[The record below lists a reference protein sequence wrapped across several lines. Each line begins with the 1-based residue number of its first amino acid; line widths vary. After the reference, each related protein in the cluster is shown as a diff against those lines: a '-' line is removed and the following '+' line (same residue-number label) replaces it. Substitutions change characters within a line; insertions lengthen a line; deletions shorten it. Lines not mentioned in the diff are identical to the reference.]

1 MWDVGWVR
9 LFQPLISVVRAAWQY
24 KTRLSRERQAGRR
37 LFESREDKLIHAEF
51 DKTIARLRGEEVEDR
66 WLSQI
71 QTFIEHPLI
80 TPEILREQDIRD
92 WLAEDRVRCDLK
104 ALAAA
109 RLLGV
114 VEDDNNVKQRLIQAH
129 SSISGKPKA
138 FAVEAID
145 SVVAILVAGYRAS
158 LKGPLAPVAGLIQAG
173 VTEQRE
179 GLGRVSQEISGI
191 SERLDKLGQDNL
203 VVTAHTNQAT
213 RELGRILKR
222 RGLFGDRVREEIR
235 VLVQQIVEG
244 DLRYADQ
251 GIRTKIFYWAAR
263 LHTADVQHI
272 PSARSYLGTLRKLD
286 PGYDTRIVDAYIMER
301 EGDVDGALHL
311 LRDINDPDGHSALW
325 SVLSRTRGKE
335 AALLWFE
342 EQPGHEDAG
351 FLTGIG
357 WSNLAISLAEMGEW
371 EKACNLLAGV
381 RGHLVEWPDL
391 AFVEGVIN
399 AAMLLPLEVREMAL
413 RMNIFH
419 PQIQTVKG
427 PDVDQR
433 RVRAHSCFEQAE
445 KLMTE
450 IGEDKRAEVAK
461 VWLLWLRLTNEKEE
475 IADAARE
482 EVREAMKDPA
492 RAVDFLPVALAFGV
506 DFDKGP
512 LQRYLIQR
520 TKMGGLEGQEVVAE
534 VLLAETTM
542 TACEYADFLE
552 REECRLAKEVPIA
565 TLAGKRIEALL
576 ADGQT
581 ARSKHVLEEHKS
593 DFAEND
599 YDRLCAMILKKEGG
613 DPRTTFEEIYSRTG
627 LLFDLQNLIQEIGQ
641 VRDWV
646 TLRPLLEKLFQLE
659 RTRNNAS
666 RLVDCMQHDR
676 KSGYASIVTFFQ
688 ENPDVSDW
696 SDDLKSANAWA
707 LFYMGRSREARLI
720 NDQLLNA
727 RNNPADLQLDMNLV
741 IQSGDWERFPAIID
755 REWDKRDTYEAN
767 LLLRLASLAAEAD
780 PITSSR
786 AIELAKLAA
795 NKAPNDPSVLMN
807 AYSLTVQLG
816 RDHEADPAWM
826 ARAVELSSD
835 SGPVHRVDMRT
846 LVQEMMPAHRERE
859 RLIERN
865 LLQGEVPLHMAAAV
879 LHMPLS
885 RILID
890 LPRRNAEQGDG
901 RRRVIIPIVSGARQ
915 IIGLQPSWVVG
926 LDVTSLMVLGF
937 LGLLRN
943 ILNAFN
949 SIILAPETMVV
960 LLNERRRV
968 RFHQPSRINNAEE
981 IRELIEK
988 GQLRPVTSSMEPPS
1002 WLVEEV
1008 GRDLAEML
1016 EAARINNGRVVR
1028 PRPIYQL
1035 RTFLEKE
1042 ADLKDYDELILSTTD
1057 LGRLL
1062 VEGGKLS
1069 REIYVQARKYLV
1081 AHDKGQEVDTLTAA
1095 SILGAPLYLD
1105 DLAAT
1110 YLQQA
1115 GLLQSVCRCGVDLWV
1130 HPSMREEQSALVV
1143 ANREGERL
1151 NEKIDDIRSVLREAL
1166 DNSKAAFLP
1175 RHDVDDE
1182 MIGSLSGFLADTG
1195 TCDIVC
1201 IDDRYLNRHGFLTD
1215 KKGRNVPIT
1224 CTLDLISYLEAQGLI
1239 DVAKKRAT
1247 LHRLREAG
1255 FALVPVDPDELE
1267 QLLRA
1272 ALFDQDNQLIESP
1285 ELRAIRQLLM
1295 RIRSSDMVQYPLEA
1309 PYLTR
1314 LRLACI
1320 LAIRRL
1326 WQDDN
1331 MPVDRTVALTNWVW
1345 INVAPSPIDW
1355 ERTAHDGIPV
1365 REQYVRH
1372 LTPLFSPM
1380 GRLKPTRYKA
1390 FLKWIEQ
1397 AVLEPLLPAN
1407 DSLIDDLAKQ
1417 LKIEIGQLVERLSD
1431 GNRQSPDR

>member
-1 MWDVGWVR
+1 M
-9 LFQPLISVVRAAWQY
+9 L
-24 KTRLSRERQAGRR
+24 
-37 LFESREDKLIHAEF
+37 
-51 DKTIARLRGEEVEDR
+51 VE
-66 WLSQI
+66 
-71 QTFIEHPLI
+71 
-80 TPEILREQDIRD
+80 
-92 WLAEDRVRCDLK
+92 
-104 ALAAA
+104 
-109 RLLGV
+109 
-114 VEDDNNVKQRLIQAH
+114 
-129 SSISGKPKA
+129 
-138 FAVEAID
+138 
-145 SVVAILVAGYRAS
+145 
-158 LKGPLAPVAGLIQAG
+158 
-173 VTEQRE
+173 
-179 GLGRVSQEISGI
+179 
-191 SERLDKLGQDNL
+191 
-203 VVTAHTNQAT
+203 
-213 RELGRILKR
+213 
-222 RGLFGDRVREEIR
+222 
-235 VLVQQIVEG
+235 QIVEG

-251 GIRTKIFYWAAR
+251 VIRTKILFWAAR
-263 LHTADVQHI
+263 LHTADVRHI
-272 PSARSYLGTLRKLD
+272 PSARSYLSQLRKLD
-286 PGYDTRIVDAYIMER
+286 PGYDTRIVDAFIMER
-301 EGDVDGALHL
+301 EGDIDGALHL
-311 LRDINDPDGHSALW
+311 LRDINDPDGHSALL
-325 SVLSRTRGKE
+325 SVLNRTRGKE

-357 WSNLAISLAEMGEW
+357 WSNLAISLAEMDEW
-371 EKACNLLAGV
+371 EKACDLLAGV
-381 RGHLVEWPDL
+381 RRHLVEWPDL

-399 AAMLLPLEVREMAL
+399 AAILLPLEVRHLAL

-419 PQIQTVKG
+419 PQIQTIKG

-475 IADAARE
+475 IAETARG

-492 RAVDFLPVALAFGV
+492 RAVDFLPVALKFGV

-520 TKMGGLEGQEVVAE
+520 TKMGGLEGQEIVAE

-542 TACEYADFLE
+542 TAREHADFLE
-552 REECRLAKEVPIA
+552 REEGRLATGVPRA
-565 TLAGKRIEALL
+565 TLVGKRIEALL
-576 ADGQT
+576 ADGQI
-581 ARSKHVLEEHKS
+581 ARAKHVLEEQRGEFVEH
-593 DFAEND
+593 DYD
-599 YDRLCAMILKKEGG
+599 YDRLRAMIIKKEGG
-613 DPRTTFEEIYSRTG
+613 DARTTLEEIYSQTRE
-627 LLFDLQNLIQEIGQ
+627 LIDLQNLVREIAQAG
-641 VRDWV
+641 DW
-646 TLRPLLEKLFQLE
+646 TALRPLSEKLFQLE
-659 RTRNNAS
+659 PTNHNAS
-666 RLVDCMQHDR
+666 QLVQCMQRDP
-676 KSGYASIVTFFQ
+676 KSGHPSIVTFFQ
-688 ENPDVSDW
+688 ENPEVSDW
-696 SDDLKSANAWA
+696 SDDFKSANAWA
-707 LFYMGRSREARLI
+707 LFYMGQSREARVI
-720 NDQLLNA
+720 NDHLLNT
-727 RNNPADLQLDMNLV
+727 RNNPADLQLDMNLA
-741 IQSGDWERFPAIID
+741 IQSGDWERFPAIVD
-755 REWDKRDTYEAN
+755 REWDKRDTYDAN

-780 PITSSR
+780 PITSNR

-816 RDHEADPAWM
+816 RDHDADPSWM

-865 LLQGEVPLHMAAAV
+865 LLQGDVPLHMAAAA

-890 LPRRNAEQGDG
+890 LPRRNAELGDG
-901 RRRVIIPIVSGARQ
+901 RRRVIIPIASGARQ
-915 IIGLQPSWVVG
+915 IIGLKPSWVVG

-949 SIILAPETMVV
+949 NIILAPETMVL

-988 GQLRPVTSSMEPPS
+988 GQLRPVTSYTEPPP
-1002 WLVEEV
+1002 WLIEEV

-1016 EAARINNGRVVR
+1016 EAARINNGHVVR

-1042 ADLKDYDELILSTTD
+1042 ADLKDYDKLILSTTD

-1062 VEGGKLS
+1062 VEVGKLS

-1081 AHDKGQEVDTLTAA
+1081 AHDKGQEVDTLTAG
-1095 SILGAPLYLD
+1095 SILGTPLYLD

-1115 GLLQSVCRCGVDLWV
+1115 GLLQSVCRCDLDLWI

-1143 ANREGERL
+1143 ASREGERL
-1151 NEKIDDIRSVLREAL
+1151 NEKIDDIRSALRDAL
-1166 DNSKAAFLP
+1166 DNGKAAFLP
-1175 RHDVDDE
+1175 RHDIDDE

-1201 IDDRYLNRHGFLTD
+1201 VDDRYLNRHGLITD

-1239 DVAKKRAT
+1239 DIANKRAT

-1267 QLLRA
+1267 QLLRVT
-1272 ALFDQDNQLIESP
+1272 LFDQDNQLIESP

-1295 RIRSSDMVQYPLEA
+1295 RIRSLDMIQCPLEA

-1320 LAIRRL
+1320 LTIRRL

-1331 MPVDRTVALTNWVW
+1331 VPVDRTVALTNWVL
-1345 INVAPSPIDW
+1345 INVVPSPIDW
-1355 ERTAHDGIPV
+1355 ERTAHDSIPV
-1365 REQYVRH
+1365 RENYVRH

-1380 GRLKPTRYKA
+1380 GRLEPTRYKA
-1390 FLKWIEQ
+1390 FLQWIEQ